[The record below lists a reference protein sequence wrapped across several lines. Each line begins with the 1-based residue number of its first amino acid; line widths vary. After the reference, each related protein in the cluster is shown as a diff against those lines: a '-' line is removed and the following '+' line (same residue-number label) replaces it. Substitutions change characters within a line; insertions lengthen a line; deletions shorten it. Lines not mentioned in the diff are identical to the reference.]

1 MSLQQF
7 PWNISK
13 SGEVLT
19 YILFT
24 GIRPVFYSNRSIM
37 LRRLIIRNAQFKIN
51 EEGDFQINEQL
62 YLFVAELNY
71 ISGILKIIKPVLK
84 YKI

>member
-1 MSLQQF
+1 
-7 PWNISK
+7 
-13 SGEVLT
+13 
-19 YILFT
+19 
-24 GIRPVFYSNRSIM
+24 M

-84 YKI
+84 YKIYSSEYSGENITT